1 MSDGEELGEDDVDYD
16 DVSGVFGVKLSLAT
30 MLTIPSLSRS
40 LLSSTERNSETAE
53 EIEVAATPNATETTR
68 TERLSALKV
77 LIPPLTSCPIPSWRD
92 HPLLLR
98 QTRVFISDAN
108 IHVDILAEKVSVTV
122 SAWTICAMQRERAVV
137 HSMKSPLT

>member
-16 DVSGVFGVKLSLAT
+16 DVSGVFSVKLSLAA
-30 MLTIPSLSRS
+30 MLTIPSSSRS

-77 LIPPLTSCPIPSWRD
+77 LIPP
-92 HPLLLR
+92 
-98 QTRVFISDAN
+98 
-108 IHVDILAEKVSVTV
+108 
-122 SAWTICAMQRERAVV
+122 
-137 HSMKSPLT
+137 